1 MPLDITRVG
10 RKSYVTTRGLA
21 EVLEAVKKHGLPST
35 TSRSDIKRKR
45 SARANVMT
53 PYGHVIQ
60 QWRLQTEDGG
70 TVAIDYCHPAAL
82 VWHLCSSSEPL
93 QNLLLE
99 RMGLE
104 PCSLAAPWRVVFY
117 SDEITPGN
125 QLRSRNPRKLQAI
138 YFSFA
143 NLGSA
148 ALGKEK
154 SWFLLCAV
162 RSKTVQSLQSGMGQ
176 LCRAAMLSFRT
187 HGADLSSGIQLYCGE
202 SRPVLCAQLGI
213 LLSDESALKY
223 MANNKG
229 ASGKLPCVLCR
240 NVIHRRYKPEKM
252 REPLV
257 THTDINYDHFILH
270 TQKSLAETAEY
281 LETQSRTLN
290 KGAMQ
295 DLQTKLG
302 FNHAPLGILASS
314 GYLEMLYGMVR
325 T

>member
-1 MPLDITRVG
+1 MPLDITRIG
-10 RKSYVTTRGLA
+10 RNSYVTTRGLA
-21 EVLEAVKKHGLPST
+21 EVLESVKQHGLPST

-45 SARANVMT
+45 SARANVET
-53 PYGHVIQ
+53 PYGQVIQ
-60 QWRLQTEDGG
+60 QWHLQNEDGG
-70 TVAIDYCHPAAL
+70 TIAIDYCHPAAL
-82 VWHLCSSSEPL
+82 LWHLCSSSEPL

-104 PCSLAAPWRVVFY
+104 PCSLAAPWRIIFY
-117 SDEITPGN
+117 SDEVTPGN
-125 QLRSRNPRKLQAI
+125 QLKARNPRKLQAI

-154 SWFLLCAV
+154 AWFLLCAV
-162 RSKTVQSLQSGMGQ
+162 RSKTVQSLRSGMGQ
-176 LCRAAMLSFRT
+176 LCRAAMLSFST
-187 HGADLSSGIQLYCGE
+187 HGADLSSGIQLYCRE
-202 SRPVLCAQLGI
+202 ARPVLCAQLGM

-229 ASGKLPCVLCR
+229 ASGKLPCLLCR
-240 NVIHRRYKPEKM
+240 NVIHRRYMPDRM

-257 THTDINYDHFILH
+257 THTDINYNRFILH
-270 TQKSLAETAEY
+270 TQSSLAATAQY

-302 FNHAPLGILASS
+302 LNYAPLGIMASS
-314 GYLEMLYGMVR
+314 GYLEMLYFLV
-325 T
+325 